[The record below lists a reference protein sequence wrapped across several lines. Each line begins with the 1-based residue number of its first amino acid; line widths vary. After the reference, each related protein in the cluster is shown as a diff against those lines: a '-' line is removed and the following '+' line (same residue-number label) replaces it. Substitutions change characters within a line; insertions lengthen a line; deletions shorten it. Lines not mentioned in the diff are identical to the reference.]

1 MEKEKSK
8 VIVKLENATKIYK
21 DGNAGEIRA
30 LNDLTMEIQEGEMIA
45 ITGPSGSGKSTLLYV
60 LSGIERLTE
69 GKYILEEK
77 DVTQLGDSGFARLR
91 NAEIGI
97 IMQDYGLLS
106 DESVLVNVCLP
117 EIVGNHYNRS
127 VRKKA
132 GEILVELG
140 LGGLEKKVVSQLS
153 GGQKQRVA
161 IARCL
166 MMDTK
171 LILADEPTGSLDS
184 ANTEEI
190 VQIFRRLNEEKGK
203 TVVIVT
209 HDPLVAAQCPKRWN
223 MVDGRIST
231 VHSKIHI

>member
-69 GKYILEEK
+69 GRYTLEGK
-77 DVTQLGDSGFARLR
+77 DVTKLGDSGFARLR

-117 EIVGNHYNRS
+117 EIVGNRYNRS
-127 VRKKA
+127 VKKKA
-132 GEILVELG
+132 GEIMEELG

-190 VQIFRRLNEEKGK
+190 VQIFRKLNEEKGK